1 MSEEYANFQR
11 SFLNNWED
19 YLNVKHFSV
28 EGNLEFRG
36 LLVVPRQAPVDLFE
50 TKKKRDN
57 IKLYVRRV
65 FSVDDCEELVPDWLN
80 FVKGVVDPED
90 LPINMSRESLQQ
102 NKILRVIKKTPV
114 QKCLEMFAEIA
125 GKKDECK

>member
-1 MSEEYANFQR
+1 MAFEAMGGRKPFSGCGGVACHPCDQIKPKAETQTAAAAISKTSNKTEIEEANKEEKKKLNEEYANFQR

-65 FSVDDCEELVPDWLN
+65 L
-80 FVKGVVDPED
+80 
-90 LPINMSRESLQQ
+90 
-102 NKILRVIKKTPV
+102 
-114 QKCLEMFAEIA
+114 
-125 GKKDECK
+125 